1 MERDAENMK
10 SMRPERMIKLAVK
23 NLGQYKLR
31 AGLTMLGIIFGV
43 CSVVAMLSV
52 GEGANREIQEKI
64 QRMGSQNILLQS
76 IKVPQDE
83 NAGGGGRRNMVA
95 SYGLTYKDAEDM
107 SNFVPNLVASTPM
120 KRLRYDVHFKARHLQ
135 TDVVATTPWFLRVQ
149 NYRMV
154 RGRFLTSADME
165 FGTPVCVIGTRLAR
179 MLFAGYDPVGQTLS
193 IDGDAYTVV
202 GIVGDIAQTEVPG
215 QNELWL
221 EGENQNVYIPLRTY
235 LQKRGDLFMQWSD
248 GGGTFEKIEL
258 HELILTIDKQE
269 NVVRAVD
276 AVRRLLK
283 KNHKKEDYS
292 IIVPLELIRQAR
304 ETRRLFNIV
313 LGSIAAISLIV
324 GGIGIMNIML
334 ATVSE
339 RTREIGIRRAL
350 GARRRDIVQQF
361 LMETLILSISG
372 GVIGLVFGAIIP
384 LAITAITEVK
394 TVLTFPAFA
403 VAFSVSVAV
412 SVVFGIYP
420 ARRAA
425 LMDPIEALRHE

>member
-1 MERDAENMK
+1 MK
-10 SMRPERMIKLAVK
+10 SMRIERMIKLAVK

-76 IKVPQDE
+76 IKVPSEDK
-83 NAGGGGRRNMVA
+83 GGGGRRTMVA
-95 SYGLTYKDAEDM
+95 SYGLTYKDASDL
-107 SNFVPNLVASTPM
+107 SRFVPNLVSSTPM
-120 KRLRYDVHFKARHLQ
+120 KRLRYDVRFKARKLQ
-135 TDVVATTPWFLRVQ
+135 TDVVATTPWYLRVQ

-154 RGRFLTSADME
+154 RGRFLSSSDME

-179 MLFAGYDPVGQTLS
+179 LLFAGYDPIGQTLS
-193 IDGDAYTVV
+193 IDNDAYTVV
-202 GIVGDIAQTEVPG
+202 GIVGDIAQGELPSG
-215 QNELWL
+215 GELWL
-221 EGENQNVYIPLRTY
+221 DGENQNVYIPLRTY
-235 LQKRGDLFMQWSD
+235 LQKRGDLFMQWAD

-258 HELILTIDKQE
+258 HELILTIDEQE

-292 IIVPLELIRQAR
+292 VVVPLELIRQAR

-350 GARRRDIVQQF
+350 GARRRDIVLQF

-384 LAITAITEVK
+384 LAITAVTNVK

-425 LMDPIEALRHE
+425 MMDPIDALRHE

>member
-1 MERDAENMK
+1 MK
-10 SMRPERMIKLAVK
+10 SMRPERMVKLAVK
-23 NLGQYKLR
+23 NLSQYKLR

-64 QRMGSQNILLQS
+64 QRMGSQNILIKS
-76 IKVPQDE
+76 VKVPNDE
-83 NAGGGGRRNMVA
+83 TGSSGNRRMIA
-95 SYGLTYKDAEDM
+95 AYGLTYDDAEEI
-107 SNFVPNLVASTPM
+107 SRYVPNLEASTPM
-120 KRLRYDVHFKARHLQ
+120 KVLRFNVHFKARKLQ
-135 TDVVATTPWFLRVQ
+135 TDVVATTPWLLRVQ

-165 FGTPVCVIGTRLAR
+165 FGTPVCVIGARLAR
-179 MLFAGYDPVGQTLS
+179 LLFSGYDPIGKTLN
-193 IDGDAYTVV
+193 IDSDAYTVV
-202 GIVGDIAQTEVPG
+202 GIIGDIAQNELPTG
-215 QNELWL
+215 NELWL
-221 EGENQNVYIPLRTY
+221 DGENQNVYIPLRTY
-235 LQKRGDLFMQWSD
+235 LQKRGDLFTQWSE
-248 GGGTFEKIEL
+248 GGGIFEKIEL

-276 AVRRLLK
+276 AVRRVLR
-283 KNHKKEDYS
+283 KNHPKEDYS
-292 IIVPLELIRQAR
+292 IVVPLELIRQAR

-350 GARRRDIVQQF
+350 GARRRDIVFQF

-372 GVIGLVFGAIIP
+372 GVIGLAFGAIIP
-384 LAITAITEVK
+384 MLITATTDVK

-403 VAFSVSVAV
+403 VAFSVSVTV

-425 LMDPIEALRHE
+425 MMDPIEALRHE

>member
-1 MERDAENMK
+1 MN
-10 SMRPERMIKLAVK
+10 SMRPERMVRLAVK
-23 NLGQYKLR
+23 NLSQYKLR

-64 QRMGSQNILLQS
+64 QKMGSQNILIKS
-76 IKVPQDE
+76 VKVPNDE
-83 NAGGGGRRNMVA
+83 NAGQSKRSFIA
-95 SYGLTYKDAEDM
+95 AYGLTYADAEEL
-107 SNFVPNLVASTPM
+107 SRFVPNLVASTPI
-120 KRLRYDVHFKARHLQ
+120 KRLRFDVQFKARRLQ
-135 TDVVATTPWFLRVQ
+135 TDVVATVPWFLGVQ
-149 NYRMV
+149 SHRMM

-179 MLFAGYDPVGQTLS
+179 ILFAGYDPIGKTLQL
-193 IDGDAYTVV
+193 DRDAYTVV
-202 GIVGDIAQTEVPG
+202 GIVGDMAQGEVPG
-215 QNELWL
+215 EDQLWL
-221 EGENQNVYIPLRTY
+221 DGENQSVFIPLRTY
-235 LQKRGDLFMQWSD
+235 LQKRGDLFTQWSE

-258 HELILTIDKQE
+258 YELILTIDKQE
-269 NVVRAVD
+269 NVVTAVD
-276 AVRRLLK
+276 AVRRVLK

-350 GARRRDIVQQF
+350 GARRRDIVLQF
-361 LMETLILSISG
+361 LMETLLLSISG
-372 GVIGLVFGAIIP
+372 GVIGLIFGALIP
-384 LAITAITEVK
+384 MAITAATGVK
-394 TVLTFPAFA
+394 TVLTFSAF
-403 VAFSVSVAV
+403 VLAFSVSVTV

-425 LMDPIEALRHE
+425 MMDPIEALRHE

>member
-1 MERDAENMK
+1 
-10 SMRPERMIKLAVK
+10 MIKLAVK
-23 NLGQYKLR
+23 NLSQYKLR

-52 GEGANREIQEKI
+52 GEGANQEIQEKI
-64 QRMGSQNILLQS
+64 QAMGSRNIL
-76 IKVPQDE
+76 IKSMKASESE
-83 NAGGGGRRNMVA
+83 NSSGQKNFIA
-95 SYGLTYKDAEDM
+95 SYGLTYDDQAELGR
-107 SNFVPNLVASTPM
+107 FVPNLEASIPI
-120 KRLRYDVHFKARHLQ
+120 KRLRYDVQFKARKMK
-135 TDVVATTPWFLRVQ
+135 TDVIATEPSYIRVQ
-149 NYRMV
+149 SYRMV
-154 RGRFLTSADME
+154 RGRFLSMADQE
-165 FGTPVCVIGTRLAR
+165 FGAPVCVIGTRLAR
-179 MLFAGYDPVGQTLS
+179 TLFAGCDPIGQTLS
-193 IDGDAYTVV
+193 VGGDAYTVV
-202 GIVGDIAQTEVPG
+202 GIIGDIAQTEVMV

-221 EGENQNVYIPLRTY
+221 EGENQSVYIPLKTY
-235 LQKRGDLFMQWSD
+235 QHKRGDLFAQWSE

-258 HELILTIDKQE
+258 YELILSIDQQDH
-269 NVVRAVD
+269 VVRAVD
-276 AVRRLLK
+276 AVRRVLK

-292 IIVPLELIRQAR
+292 IVVPLELIRQAR

-350 GARRRDIVQQF
+350 GARRVDIVLQF

-372 GVIGLVFGAIIP
+372 GVVGLVFGALIP
-384 LAITAITEVK
+384 LLITATTNVK
-394 TVLTFPAFA
+394 TVLQFDAFA
-403 VAFSVSVAV
+403 IAFSVSVAV

-425 LMDPIEALRHE
+425 MMDPIEALRHE

>member
-1 MERDAENMK
+1 MK
-10 SMRPERMIKLAVK
+10 SMSARRMVKLAVK
-23 NLGQYKLR
+23 NLSQYKLR

-64 QRMGSQNILLQS
+64 QRMGSRNIIVQS
-76 IKVPQDE
+76 VEVPQNE
-83 NAGGGGRRNMVA
+83 NSPDVANNMIA
-95 SYGLTYKDAEDM
+95 SYGLTYVDAEQC
-107 SNFVPNLVASTPM
+107 SQYIPNLEAVTPM
-120 KRLRYDVHFKARHLQ
+120 KVLRFDVQYKARKLQ
-135 TDVVATTPWFLRVQ
+135 TDVIATMPWLLKIQ
-149 NYRMV
+149 HYRMV
-154 RGRFLTSADME
+154 RGRFLSSADME
-165 FGTPVCVIGTRLAR
+165 FGAPVCVIGSRLAR
-179 MLFAGYDPVGQTLS
+179 ILFAGVDPINKTLS

-202 GIVGDIAQTEVPG
+202 GIIGDIAQTEVTVR
-215 QNELWL
+215 NELWL

-235 LQKRGDLFMQWSD
+235 LQKRGDLFIQWTE
-248 GGGTFEKIEL
+248 GGSTFEQIEL
-258 HELILTIDKQE
+258 HELILTIDHQE

-276 AVRRLLK
+276 ALRRLLK
-283 KNHKKEDYS
+283 KNHKDEDYS
-292 IIVPLELIRQAR
+292 IVVPLELIRQAR

-350 GARRRDIVQQF
+350 GARRRDIILQF
-361 LMETLILSISG
+361 LMETLLLSISG
-372 GVIGLVFGAIIP
+372 GVIGLCFGALIP
-384 LAITAITEVK
+384 LAITATTNVK

-403 VAFSVSVAV
+403 VAFTVSVTV
-412 SVVFGIYP
+412 SVIFGIYP

-425 LMDPIEALRHE
+425 MMDPIDALRHE

>member
-1 MERDAENMK
+1 MK
-10 SMRPERMIKLAVK
+10 SMSPSRMIKLAVK

-64 QRMGSQNILLQS
+64 QRMGSRNILVES
-76 IKVPQDE
+76 VPVPQDE
-83 NAGGGGRRNMVA
+83 NSTQTSSSMIA
-95 SYGLTYKDAEDM
+95 SYGLTYKDAEQCGLY
-107 SNFVPNLVASTPM
+107 VPNLEALTPM
-120 KRLRYDVHFKARHLQ
+120 KVLRFDVQYKARKLQ
-135 TDVVATTPWFLRVQ
+135 TDVIATKPWLLEIQR
-149 NYRMV
+149 YRMV
-154 RGRFLTSADME
+154 RGRFLSSADEE
-165 FGTPVCVIGTRLAR
+165 FGAPVCVIGTRLAR
-179 MLFAGYDPVGQTLS
+179 TLFAGFDPIGRTLT
-193 IDGDAYTVV
+193 IDDDAYTVV
-202 GIVGDIAQTEVPG
+202 GIVGDIAQSELPL

-235 LQKRGDLFMQWSD
+235 IQKRGDLFVEWSE
-248 GGGTFEKIEL
+248 GGATFEQIEL
-258 HELILTIDKQE
+258 HQLILTIDHQD
-269 NVVRAVD
+269 NVVRSVNAL
-276 AVRRLLK
+276 RNLLK
-283 KNHKKEDYS
+283 RNHEKEEYS
-292 IIVPLELIRQAR
+292 IVVPLELIRQAR

-350 GARRRDIVQQF
+350 GARRRDIVLQF
-361 LMETLILSISG
+361 LMETLILSLSG
-372 GVIGLVFGAIIP
+372 GVIGLIFGAVIP
-384 LAITAITEVK
+384 LIITAATNVK

-403 VAFSVSVAV
+403 VAFTVSVTV
-412 SVVFGIYP
+412 SVIFGIYP

-425 LMDPIEALRHE
+425 MMDPIEALRHE

>member
-1 MERDAENMK
+1 MS
-10 SMRPERMIKLAVK
+10 SMRLDRMVRLAVK
-23 NLGQYKLR
+23 NLSQYKLR

-64 QRMGSQNILLQS
+64 QRMGSRNILLES
-76 IKVPQDE
+76 VKPPKDE
-83 NAGGGGRRNMVA
+83 NTTESSDNFVA
-95 SYGLTYKDAEDM
+95 IFGLTYDDAQQC
-107 SNFVPNLVASTPM
+107 SQYVPNLESITQM
-120 KRLRYDVHFKARHLQ
+120 KVLRFDVQFKARRLQ
-135 TDVVATTPWFLRVQ
+135 TDVIATTPGLFSVQ
-149 NYRMV
+149 NYRLL
-154 RGRFLTSADME
+154 RGRFLSTSDGE
-165 FGTPVCVIGTRLAR
+165 FGLPVCVIGSRLAR
-179 MLFAGYDPVGQTLS
+179 ILFAGYDPIDRTLS
-193 IDGDAYTVV
+193 IDGDAYTVI
-202 GIVGDIAQTEVPG
+202 GIVGDIAQTEIPYHS
-215 QNELWL
+215 QLWL
-221 EGENQNVYIPLRTY
+221 EGENQSVYIPLRTY
-235 LQKRGDLFMQWSD
+235 QQKRGDLFLERGE
-248 GGGTFEKIEL
+248 GGVTAEQIEL
-258 HELILTIDKQE
+258 HQIILCIDQQE
-269 NVVRAVD
+269 NVVRAVE
-276 AVRRLLK
+276 AVRCMLK
-283 KNHKKEDYS
+283 KNHDKEEYS
-292 IIVPLELIRQAR
+292 IVVPLELIRQAR

-350 GARRRDIVQQF
+350 GARRRDIVIQF

-384 LAITAITEVK
+384 MAITAFTNVK

-403 VAFSVSVAV
+403 VAFTVSVTV

-425 LMDPIEALRHE
+425 MMDPIDALRHE

>member
-1 MERDAENMK
+1 MI
-10 SMRPERMIKLAVK
+10 SMRPERMVKLAFK
-23 NLGQYKLR
+23 NLSQYKLR

-52 GEGANREIQEKI
+52 GEGANQEIQEKI
-64 QRMGSQNILLQS
+64 QRMGSQNILLKS
-76 IKVPQDE
+76 VKVPQDE
-83 NAGGGGRRNMVA
+83 NRGSGRSSMVA
-95 SYGLTYKDAEDM
+95 SYGLTYEDAERLAR
-107 SNFVPNLVASTPM
+107 FVPNLVASTAM
-120 KRLRYDVHFKARHLQ
+120 KVLRYDVSFKARRLQ
-135 TDVVATTPWFLRVQ
+135 TDVIATTPWYLNVQ

-165 FGTPVCVIGTRLAR
+165 FGSPVCVIGTRLAR
-179 MLFAGYDPVGQTLS
+179 LLFAGFDPVGKTVS
-193 IDGDAYTVV
+193 IGGDAYTVV
-202 GIVGDIAQTEVPG
+202 GIVGDIAQQEVPSG
-215 QNELWL
+215 TQLWL
-221 EGENQNVYIPLRTY
+221 DGENQNVYIPLRTY
-235 LQKRGDLFMQWSD
+235 LQKRGDLFMEWAD

-276 AVRRLLK
+276 AARRVLK
-283 KNHKKEDYS
+283 KHHPKEDYS
-292 IIVPLELIRQAR
+292 IVVPLELIRQAR

-350 GARRRDIVQQF
+350 GARRTDIVLQF
-361 LMETLILSISG
+361 LMETLLLSISG
-372 GVIGLVFGAIIP
+372 GVIGLIFGAIIP
-384 LAITAITEVK
+384 LVITASTDVK

-403 VAFSVSVAV
+403 VAFSVSVTV

-425 LMDPIEALRHE
+425 MMDPIDALRHE

>member
-1 MERDAENMK
+1 
-10 SMRPERMIKLAVK
+10 MRPERMVKLAVK
-23 NLGQYKLR
+23 NLSQYKLR

-52 GEGANREIQEKI
+52 GEGANQEIQEKI
-64 QRMGSQNILLQS
+64 QRMGSNNILIKS
-76 IKVPQDE
+76 VKVPNDE
-83 NAGGGGRRNMVA
+83 SSGQATRKFIA
-95 SYGLTYKDAEDM
+95 SYGLTYEDEADLLRY
-107 SNFVPNLVASTPM
+107 VPNLEAKTPI
-120 KRLRYDVHFKARHLQ
+120 KRLRYDVQFKGRKIQ
-135 TDVVATTPWFLRVQ
+135 TDVVATMHWYLEIQ

-154 RGRFLTSADME
+154 RGRFLTAADSQ

-179 MLFAGYDPVGQTLS
+179 MLFAGYDPIGQTIS
-193 IDGDAYTVV
+193 IDRDSYTVV
-202 GIVGDIAQTEVPG
+202 GIVGDIAQTEVTVAS
-215 QNELWL
+215 ELWL
-221 EGENQNVYIPLRTY
+221 EGENQSVYIPLRTY
-235 LQKRGDLFMQWSD
+235 LQKRGDLFTQWSE

-258 HELILTIDKQE
+258 HELILTIDEQD

-276 AVRRLLK
+276 AVRRVLK
-283 KNHKKEDYS
+283 RNHKKEDYS
-292 IIVPLELIRQAR
+292 IVVPLELIRQAR

-350 GARRRDIVQQF
+350 GARRQDIVNQF

-372 GVIGLVFGAIIP
+372 GTIGLIFGALIP
-384 LAITAITEVK
+384 VIITATTNVK
-394 TVLTFPAFA
+394 TVLTFSAFA

>member
-1 MERDAENMK
+1 MK

-64 QRMGSQNILLQS
+64 QRMGSQNILIKS
-76 IKVPQDE
+76 VKVPQDE
-83 NAGGGGRRNMVA
+83 NAGGTSKRSMLA
-95 SYGLTYKDAEDM
+95 SYGLTYVDAEDL
-107 SNFVPNLVASTPM
+107 SRYVPNLVANTAM
-120 KRLRYDVHFKARHLQ
+120 KVLRFDVQYKARRLQ
-135 TDVVATTPWFLRVQ
+135 TDVVATSPWYLQVQ

-154 RGRFLTSADME
+154 RGRFLSSADME

-179 MLFAGYDPVGQTLS
+179 ILFAGYDPIGKILN
-193 IDGDAYTVV
+193 IDRDAYTVV
-202 GIVGDIAQTEVPG
+202 GIVGDIAQGEMTP

-235 LQKRGDLFMQWSD
+235 MQKRGDLFTQWSE
-248 GGGTFEKIEL
+248 GGGVFEKIEL
-258 HELILTIDKQE
+258 HELILTIDSQE

-276 AVRRLLK
+276 AARRVLR

-292 IIVPLELIRQAR
+292 IVVPLELIRQAR

-350 GARRRDIVQQF
+350 GARRRDIVMQF
-361 LMETLILSISG
+361 LMETLILSLSG
-372 GVIGLVFGAIIP
+372 GMIGLVFGALIP
-384 LAITAITEVK
+384 LGITATTNVK

-403 VAFSVSVAV
+403 IAFGVSVTV

>member
-1 MERDAENMK
+1 MK
-10 SMRPERMIKLAVK
+10 SMRPERMVKLAIK
-23 NLGQYKLR
+23 NLSQYKLR

-64 QRMGSQNILLQS
+64 QRMGSQNILIKS
-76 IKVPQDE
+76 VKVPQDE
-83 NAGGGGRRNMVA
+83 NAGASQRRMVA
-95 SYGLTYKDAEDM
+95 SYGLTYDDAEDL
-107 SNFVPNLVASTPM
+107 SRYVPNLEASTPM
-120 KRLRYDVHFKARHLQ
+120 KVLRFDVQYKARKIQ
-135 TDVVATTPWFLRVQ
+135 TDVVATTPWLLRVQ

-154 RGRFLTSADME
+154 RGRFLSSADME

-179 MLFAGYDPVGQTLS
+179 ILFAGYDPIGKTLN
-193 IDGDAYTVV
+193 IDRDAYTVV
-202 GIVGDIAQTEVPG
+202 GIIGDIAQSELTQV
-215 QNELWL
+215 NELWL
-221 EGENQNVYIPLRTY
+221 EGENQGVYIPLRTY
-235 LQKRGDLFMQWSD
+235 LQKRGDLFTQWSE
-248 GGGTFEKIEL
+248 GGGVFEKIEL
-258 HELILTIDKQE
+258 HELILTIDRQE

-276 AVRRLLK
+276 AVRRVLR

-292 IIVPLELIRQAR
+292 IVVPLELIRQAR

-350 GARRRDIVQQF
+350 GARRRDIVNQF

-372 GVIGLVFGAIIP
+372 GVIGLLFGALIP
-384 LAITAITEVK
+384 MAITAVTQVK

-403 VAFSVSVAV
+403 VAFPDR
-412 SVVFGIYP
+412 GP
-420 ARRAA
+420 APRVMR
-425 LMDPIEALRHE
+425 

>member
-1 MERDAENMK
+1 MK
-10 SMRPERMIKLAVK
+10 SMRPERMVKLAVK

-64 QRMGSQNILLQS
+64 QRMGSQNILIKS
-76 IKVPQDE
+76 VKVPQDE
-83 NAGGGGRRNMVA
+83 NVSGSKRTLVA
-95 SYGLTYKDAEDM
+95 SYGLTYDDAEQL
-107 SNFVPNLVASTPM
+107 SRYVPNLEASTPL
-120 KRLRYDVHFKARHLQ
+120 KVLRFDVRFKARKLQ
-135 TDVVATTPWFLRVQ
+135 TDVVATAPWYLRVQ
-149 NYRMV
+149 NYRMM
-154 RGRFLTSADME
+154 RGRFLSSADME
-165 FGTPVCVIGTRLAR
+165 FGTPVCVIGSRLAR
-179 MLFAGYDPVGQTLS
+179 ILFAGYDPIGQTLQV
-193 IDGDAYTVV
+193 DNDAYTVV
-202 GIVGDIAQTEVPG
+202 GVVGDIAQSELPG
-215 QNELWL
+215 RNELWL

-235 LQKRGDLFMQWSD
+235 LQKRGDLFAQWTE

-276 AVRRLLK
+276 AVRRLLRR
-283 KNHKKEDYS
+283 NHDKEDYS
-292 IIVPLELIRQAR
+292 IVVPLELIRQAR

-350 GARRRDIVQQF
+350 GARRRDIVFQF
-361 LMETLILSISG
+361 LMETLLLSISG
-372 GVIGLVFGAIIP
+372 GVIGLVFGALIP
-384 LAITAITEVK
+384 MAITATTNVK

-403 VAFSVSVAV
+403 VAFAVSVTV

>member
-1 MERDAENMK
+1 MK
-10 SMRPERMIKLAVK
+10 SMRPERMAKLAVK
-23 NLGQYKLR
+23 NLSQYKLR

-64 QRMGSQNILLQS
+64 QRMGSRNILLKS
-76 IKVPQDE
+76 VKVPREDSQSQSS
-83 NAGGGGRRNMVA
+83 RRSMLA
-95 SYGLTYKDAEDM
+95 AYGLTYKDAEDL
-107 SNFVPNLVASTPM
+107 SRFVPNLKASTPM
-120 KRLRYDVHFKARHLQ
+120 KRLRYDVQFKARRLQ
-135 TDVVATTPWFLRVQ
+135 TDVLATTPWYLPVQ
-149 NYRMV
+149 NYRTV
-154 RGRFLTSADME
+154 RGRFLSRPDRD
-165 FGTPVCVIGTRLAR
+165 FGAPVCVIGTRLAR
-179 MLFAGYDPVGQTLS
+179 ILFAGYDPIGQNLN

-202 GIVGDIAQTEVPG
+202 GIIGDIAQGEIVP
-215 QNELWL
+215 QNDLWL

-235 LQKRGDLFMQWSD
+235 LQKRGDLFMQWSE
-248 GGGTFEKIEL
+248 GGGVFEKIEL
-258 HELILTIDKQE
+258 HELILTIDEQK

-276 AVRRLLK
+276 AVRRVMK
-283 KNHKKEDYS
+283 KNHREEDYS
-292 IIVPLELIRQAR
+292 IVVPLELIRQAR

-350 GARRRDIVQQF
+350 GARRQDIVLQF
-361 LMETLILSISG
+361 LMETLILSLSG
-372 GVIGLVFGAIIP
+372 GVIGLIFGALIP
-384 LAITAITEVK
+384 FMITASTRVK

-403 VAFSVSVAV
+403 VAFLVSVTV
-412 SVVFGIYP
+412 SVIFGIYP

-425 LMDPIEALRHE
+425 MMDPIEALRHE

>member
-1 MERDAENMK
+1 MK
-10 SMRPERMIKLAVK
+10 SMSPTRMIRLAVK
-23 NLGQYKLR
+23 NLSQYKLR
-31 AGLTMLGIIFGV
+31 AALTMLGIIFGV

-64 QRMGSQNILLQS
+64 QRMGSRNIIVES
-76 IKVPQDE
+76 VKPPADE
-83 NAGGGGRRNMVA
+83 NETQTSQNYIAA
-95 SYGLTYKDAEDM
+95 YGLTYVDAEQ
-107 SNFVPNLVASTPM
+107 SSRYIPNLEALTPM
-120 KRLRYDVHFKARHLQ
+120 KVLRFDVQYKARKLQ
-135 TDVVATTPWFLRVQ
+135 TDVIATKPWLLEVQ
-149 NYRMV
+149 RYRMV
-154 RGRFLTSADME
+154 RGRFLTTADEE
-165 FGTPVCVIGTRLAR
+165 FGSPVCVIGTRLAR
-179 MLFAGYDPVGQTLS
+179 TLFAGYDPVGRSIS

-202 GIVGDIAQTEVPG
+202 GVVGDIAQTEITV

-235 LQKRGDLFMQWSD
+235 IQKRGDLFVEWSE
-248 GGGTFEKIEL
+248 GGSTAEQIEL
-258 HELILTIDKQE
+258 HRLILTIDDQKY
-269 NVVRAVD
+269 VVQAVD
-276 AVRRLLK
+276 ALRSLLK
-283 KNHKKEDYS
+283 RNHKKEDYS
-292 IIVPLELIRQAR
+292 IVVPLELIRQAR

-350 GARRRDIVQQF
+350 GARRRDIVLQF

-372 GVIGLVFGAIIP
+372 GVIGLIFGALIP
-384 LAITAITEVK
+384 LMITAMTNVK
-394 TVLTFPAFA
+394 TVLTFPAFS

-412 SVVFGIYP
+412 SVIFGIYP

-425 LMDPIEALRHE
+425 MMDPIEALRHE

>member
-1 MERDAENMK
+1 MK
-10 SMRPERMIKLAVK
+10 SMRPERMVKLAVK
-23 NLGQYKLR
+23 NLSQYKLR
-31 AGLTMLGIIFGV
+31 ASLTMLGIIFGV

-64 QRMGSQNILLQS
+64 QRMGSRNILVES
-76 IKVPQDE
+76 VKMPQDE
-83 NAGGGGRRNMVA
+83 NESQTTRNMIA
-95 SYGLTYKDAEDM
+95 TYGLTYEDAEQCTQYI
-107 SNFVPNLVASTPM
+107 PHLEALTPM
-120 KRLRYDVHFKARHLQ
+120 KVLRFDVQYKARKLQ
-135 TDVVATTPWFLRVQ
+135 TDVVATTPWLLQVQ
-149 NYRMV
+149 RYRMV
-154 RGRFLTSADME
+154 RGRFLTSADMD
-165 FGTPVCVIGTRLAR
+165 FGTPVCVIGSRLAR
-179 MLFAGYDPVGQTLS
+179 ILFAGYDPINKTLT

-202 GIVGDIAQTEVPG
+202 GVIGDIAQTEVTA

-235 LQKRGDLFMQWSD
+235 LQKRGDLFIQWSE
-248 GGGTFEKIEL
+248 GGGTFEQIEL
-258 HELILTIDKQE
+258 HKLILTIDHQDH
-269 NVVRAVD
+269 VVRAVD
-276 AVRRLLK
+276 ALRRLLK
-283 KNHKKEDYS
+283 KNHDREEYS
-292 IIVPLELIRQAR
+292 IVVPLELIRQAR

-350 GARRRDIVQQF
+350 GARRRDIVLQF
-361 LMETLILSISG
+361 LMETLLLSISG
-372 GVIGLVFGAIIP
+372 GVVGLILGALIP
-384 LAITAITEVK
+384 MIITAFTNVK

-403 VAFSVSVAV
+403 VAFTVSVTV

-425 LMDPIEALRHE
+425 LMDPIDALRHE